1 MRKLSVGLFISLDGV
16 VQAPGGEAGF
26 EHAGWTMPYWND
38 EIGQFIG
45 ESAMNSDA
53 LLLGRVTY
61 QGFAAAFAGQSGPD
75 ADMMNNQRKYVV
87 SNTIQSADWVNTT
100 LIRGDAAAEVAK
112 LKQQPGR
119 DIVIS
124 GSITLAQS
132 LMRADLIDE
141 YSLLVYPI
149 VLGSGQRLFAEGT
162 PKIPL
167 KLIESRPTS
176 TGVVILRYAPDRS
189 A

>member
-1 MRKLSVGLFISLDGV
+1 
-16 VQAPGGEAGF
+16 
-26 EHAGWTMPYWND
+26 
-38 EIGQFIG
+38 
-45 ESAMNSDA
+45 
-53 LLLGRVTY
+53 
-61 QGFAAAFAGQSGPD
+61 
-75 ADMMNNQRKYVV
+75 MMNNQRKYVV